1 VLVGLLD
8 ALPDLFP
15 RRIVG
20 LEDPA
25 AVEAEPC
32 PVGQQFTEGDGV
44 HTRAFDPV
52 RGRNGE
58 ILLSMLRWRRASDCS
73 TAIVVNIL
81 PTLATFTM
89 TLGHMAS
96 FGGSAA
102 VRARPEA
109 TARDVPMSAT

>member
-1 VLVGLLD
+1 GVAG
-8 ALPDLFP
+8 
-15 RRIVG
+15 G
-20 LEDPA
+20 EDQA
-25 AVEAEPC
+25 AVQAEPG

-44 HTRAFDPV
+44 HPGPLTQSG
-52 RGRNGE
+52 GRNGE
-58 ILLSMLRWRRASDCS
+58 IRVSMLRWRRASDCS

-89 TLGHMAS
+89 TSGPMAS

-109 TARDVPMSAT
+109 TTCELPTSAT